1 MMHRHPESRAE
12 AAMRSR
18 RDGRPQ
24 LGSGGWYMSIDSQEI
39 LSDQHFIDASKQAKK
54 IVTAG

>member
-1 MMHRHPESRAE
+1 MG
-12 AAMRSR
+12 SR

-54 IVTAG
+54 IVAAG